1 MKKTV
6 LAGESELTGFYL
18 SSFLLKKG
26 CRIFTDEIKP
36 LLSIHGK
43 TELVEEGMSDSE
55 STKKTFLNFN
65 HILAIHPV
73 FLMGMEINNSLLFT
87 SSRRVFGDTGMHT
100 MRTEAGKECVTHK
113 QREMKRMCFPSVS
126 ITCSLSVRFLKTRV
140 EKKNI
145 NNTGGRKNEDHH
157 LHSYL

>member
-1 MKKTV
+1 MKRV
-6 LAGESELTGFYL
+6 LITEESWFVGVCL

-73 FLMGMEINNSLLFT
+73 FLRGMEIDNSLLFT
-87 SSRRVFGDTGMHT
+87 SSRRVFGDTGMFT
-100 MRTEAGKECVTHK
+100 MGTEAGKECVTHK
-113 QREMKRMCFPSVS
+113 RRETKRMCFPSVS

-140 EKKNI
+140 EKRI
-145 NNTGGRKNEDHH
+145 
-157 LHSYL
+157 